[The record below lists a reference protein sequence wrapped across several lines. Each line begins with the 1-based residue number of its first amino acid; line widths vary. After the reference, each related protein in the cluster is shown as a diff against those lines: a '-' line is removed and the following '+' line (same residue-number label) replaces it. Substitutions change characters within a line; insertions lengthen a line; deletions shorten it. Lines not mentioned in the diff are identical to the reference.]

1 MSGAYIRTW
10 MNEEAPLADRP
21 AQQDIEDSRAV
32 AAHLGIDY
40 EIVNLVNEY
49 SEHVVEYLVEGY
61 KNGITPTP
69 T

>member
-1 MSGAYIRTW
+1 MCPVPTFAVDERRS
-10 MNEEAPLADRP
+10 PLADCP

-32 AAHLGIDY
+32 AAHLGPITKSNF
-40 EIVNLVNEY
+40 INEY

-61 KNGITPTP
+61 KTASPPTL